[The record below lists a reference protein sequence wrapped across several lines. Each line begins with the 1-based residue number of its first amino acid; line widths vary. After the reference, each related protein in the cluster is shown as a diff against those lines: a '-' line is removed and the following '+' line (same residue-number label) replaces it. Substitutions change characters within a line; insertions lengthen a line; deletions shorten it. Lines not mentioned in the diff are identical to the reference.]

1 MLSQWFVIWVL
12 QDKKH
17 DIVVVKEGTVKED
30 EDAALQKLSNIPVF
44 LPILQSSIGSS
55 ANVID
60 QQMLEKLDTK
70 EVIQRGKSMLKLPNF
85 KGLDKDIAEYIL
97 CALVMRRSHYYTIIK
112 SCIQDPSETQAV
124 HWVGHLSK
132 Y

>member
-124 HWVGHLSK
+124 H
-132 Y
+132 